1 LFVLIDAYTNQPNGM
16 AHNITKKNTRVNC
29 INRSA
34 EVLDGINTSWINN
47 NDKSYTKSDFN
58 LPCISTYHT
67 NYESSLEPLTE
78 LEYNKY
84 QYAKTLFSIKQFDAV
99 SFVLDG
105 FEAPKLLFLK
115 LYAQYLVRHYS
126 Q

>member
-1 LFVLIDAYTNQPNGM
+1 M